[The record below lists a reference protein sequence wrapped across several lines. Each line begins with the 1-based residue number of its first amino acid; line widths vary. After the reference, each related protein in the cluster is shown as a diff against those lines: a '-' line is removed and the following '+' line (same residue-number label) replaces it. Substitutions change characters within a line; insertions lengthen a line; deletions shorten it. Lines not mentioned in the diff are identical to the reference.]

1 MSILF
6 NLHLVRQ
13 TAVKYS
19 AIHSSHKSYLFTSK
33 LAVTASTYFSIDNI
47 RERGNDLTYLDHNI
61 INTENMTIQYILQ

>member
-19 AIHSSHKSYLFTSK
+19 AIHSHKSYLFTSK
-33 LAVTASTYFSIDNI
+33 LAVTASTYFSIYNI

-61 INTENMTIQYILQ
+61 NNTENMTIQYILQ